1 MPTLIEKHLNYV
13 VNAMTSAQARQQRLW
28 DELDSRRDSKG
39 IIPLNDPVLDE
50 YCEAARMTASLMID
64 IEMVRD
70 EYFAAF
76 GNRAGPGR
84 RKATRKTGK
93 KTGKKAGRKV
103 AGKAA
108 KKAGTKKAASKKA
121 VTRKAASKKAPG
133 RAAGRKK
140 TPARTGRGR
149 KA

>member
-1 MPTLIEKHLNYV
+1 MPTLIDKHLNYV

-70 EYFAAF
+70 EYFAAY
-76 GNRAGPGR
+76 GKPSKTGR
-84 RKATRKTGK
+84 RKVT
-93 KTGKKAGRKV
+93 KKAAKKP

-108 KKAGTKKAASKKA
+108 KKAAKKSPGKA
-121 VTRKAASKKAPG
+121 AASKKAPG
-133 RAAGRKK
+133 KKVASKKAPGRRKAA
-140 TPARTGRGR
+140 ARGR

>member
-13 VNAMTSAQARQQRLW
+13 VNAMTSAQTRQQRLW

-39 IIPLNDPVLDE
+39 IIPLSDPVLDE

-70 EYFAAF
+70 EYFAIF
-76 GNRAGPGR
+76 GNRPKSGR
-84 RKATRKTGK
+84 RKSTK
-93 KTGKKAGRKV
+93 KTAKKVASKAARKV

-108 KKAGTKKAASKKA
+108 GKKAASKKA
-121 VTRKAASKKAPG
+121 PARRV
-133 RAAGRKK
+133 AGRKK
-140 TPARTGRGR
+140 AAARGR

>member
-1 MPTLIEKHLNYV
+1 MPNLIDKQLNYV

-70 EYFAAF
+70 EYFATY
-76 GNRAGPGR
+76 GTRAKPGR
-84 RKATRKTGK
+84 RKATRK
-93 KTGKKAGRKV
+93 
-103 AGKAA
+103 AA
-108 KKAGTKKAASKKA
+108 KKTAKKVASKTAKKSSRKPASKA
-121 VTRKAASKKAPG
+121 TGKKAASKKAPG
-133 RAAGRKK
+133 RAAAGRKK
-140 TPARTGRGR
+140 AAGRGR